1 MFWRKHPLV
10 RSGVGHVLAGAAVV
24 VPVVLVGLAAWTV
37 VDLLAGVFAPAYAL
51 AARTGVEGPLLVPA
65 VTTVIAVLGLG
76 AIGIAVR
83 HRYGERAVDA
93 LDRTVSRIPGVGP
106 IYRRSRPSASGLDP
120 EAVHD
125 ELCRTRAVVT
135 CDADDRFTDVVLVEL
150 VDGGHVLGFV
160 VGDAPTPIG
169 AAADDNDLVTVHV
182 PIAPSPTLGGHL
194 FHLRPERL
202 RETDLTVPNALAMLV
217 TMGKTSEERD
227 EADGGLTGMFNVER
241 PENVLGEET
250 QVREEV

>member
-1 MFWRKHPLV
+1 VIFWRKHPLV

-106 IYRRSRPSASGLDP
+106 IY
-120 EAVHD
+120 D

-169 AAADDNDLVTVHV
+169 AAADDNDLVTVYV

-202 RETDLTVPNALAMLV
+202 RETDLTVPSALAMLV